1 MIENVFIKLVTSSLL
16 EEFLSGVAWE
26 NPLTHSVNESLG
38 SRSKGLTLLNIQPSC
53 FDWWNF
59 GIAVF
64 ACAVAVVTCIFTI
77 YMYVLLKQQVVD
89 QLSQSLKNEENNK
102 LSLEKSR
109 KHVEEINIQILNNS
123 LIKLIEKKHNI
134 NNNYDYLCDYLSEH
148 SSLLKDGPVVMKEGS
163 LAPIIIDIERNL
175 GSVNEIMKVFDVWN
189 NTLEDASKAISDS
202 LDELKTEDVIASNF
216 DETDKWLQ
224 RFSEN
229 ETMLSHA
236 IDNAVAQIKERIKH
250 K

>member
-1 MIENVFIKLVTSSLL
+1 MIKKAFIKIITSDLL
-16 EEFLSGVAWE
+16 EGFLPGVAWAS
-26 NPLTHSVNESLG
+26 PLTHLVNG
-38 SRSKGLTLLNIQPSC
+38 SSDSGFKGLTLLNIQQNC

-59 GIAVF
+59 GIAIF
-64 ACAVAVVTCIFTI
+64 ACVVAVVTCIFTV

-89 QLSQSLKNEENNK
+89 QLSQSLMNEENNK

-123 LIKLIEKKHNI
+123 LIKLIEKKHKI

-189 NTLEDASKAISDS
+189 NTLEEASTAISDS

-216 DETDKWLQ
+216 DEIDKWLQ
-224 RFSEN
+224 RFREN

>member
-1 MIENVFIKLVTSSLL
+1 MIKNVFIKMVTSDLL
-16 EEFLSGVAWE
+16 WGYLSNIASE
-26 NPLTHSVNESLG
+26 NPLTYSMDESLRCG
-38 SRSKGLTLLNIQPSC
+38 NKGLSLLNTQPNC
-53 FDWWNF
+53 FDWWSF
-59 GIAVF
+59 GIAAF

-77 YMYVLLKQQVVD
+77 YMYILLKQQVVD
-89 QLSQSLKNEENNK
+89 QLTQSLKNDENNK
-102 LSLEKSR
+102 LSLEKSS
-109 KHVEEINIQILNNS
+109 KHVEEINNQILNNS
-123 LIKLIEKKHNI
+123 LIKLIEKKHSI

-189 NTLEDASKAISDS
+189 NTLEKASKAINDS

-224 RFSEN
+224 RFREN